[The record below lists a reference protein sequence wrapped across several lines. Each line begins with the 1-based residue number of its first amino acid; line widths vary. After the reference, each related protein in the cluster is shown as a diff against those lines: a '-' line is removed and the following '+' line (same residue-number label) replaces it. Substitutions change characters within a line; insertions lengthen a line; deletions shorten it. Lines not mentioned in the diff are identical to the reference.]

1 MAYDAPPNAYPQ
13 PQGTPPPQ
21 GPWPQEPSPQDGTTQ
36 RGGFLGFMT
45 SLPGVLTAVAGLVTA
60 VTGGV
65 GLYLSQDDG
74 SDPGPSDTYITVEAA
89 PVPEG
94 EGEVDADELQAG
106 VPGASGDDE
115 VTALVED
122 CLNGDYSACDT
133 LLYTLADECSAGYP
147 LSCDVLYQVSAV
159 GSAYEDY
166 GATCGGRVYD
176 WTYAGVCSE
185 V

>member
-1 MAYDAPPNAYPQ
+1 VRERPELEVPLPVVDAF
-13 PQGTPPPQ
+13 
-21 GPWPQEPSPQDGTTQ
+21 E
-36 RGGFLGFMT
+36 R
-45 SLPGVLTAVAGLVTA
+45 
-60 VTGGV
+60 
-65 GLYLSQDDG
+65 YLAEWAAAM
-74 SDPGPSDTYITVEAA
+74 EAD
-89 PVPEG
+89 EFRW

-115 VTALVED
+115 VTALVDD

-133 LLYTLADECSAGYP
+133 LLYTLADECSAGYL